1 MLPVTASAAAEAN
14 PTLDVSKLDKENG
27 YIYIYASKFST
38 YAVGYTASHTITFD
52 ANGGTVTPTEAP
64 TGSNGKLSTL
74 PTPTWDGYTFKG
86 WYTSAD
92 GGTAVTTDT
101 AFTGSTTIYAHWE
114 KKSSQGGGGG
124 GGGGWYPS
132 VSYYSVKVNK
142 SEHGTVTASPTS
154 SSSGSTVTL
163 NAKPDEGYKLDK
175 ITVTDSQDKAVELTE
190 KNGKYSFKMPSRD
203 VTVKAEFVPADSPS
217 PEPTGS
223 PTPTTSP
230 SPSPDSWNNPF
241 PDVSNT
247 DWYIKAVEYVC
258 TNGLMAG
265 YENGKF
271 GPNDTLSR
279 AQLAQIIYNKEG
291 RPKADSGRF
300 SDVTTG
306 WYANAVNWAAAEGI
320 VAGVGD
326 GKFAPDQPISRQDLA
341 VMLWRYAG
349 SPEPRKNELDFSDA
363 GKVSEYAWKAL
374 CWANENGIVNGKGNR
389 VLDPKGK
396 ATRAEAA
403 QMLKNYIE
411 DQKDKS

>member
-163 NAKPDEGYKLDK
+163 NAKPDEGY
-175 ITVTDSQDKAVELTE
+175 
-190 KNGKYSFKMPSRD
+190 
-203 VTVKAEFVPADSPS
+203 
-217 PEPTGS
+217 
-223 PTPTTSP
+223 
-230 SPSPDSWNNPF
+230 
-241 PDVSNT
+241 
-247 DWYIKAVEYVC
+247 
-258 TNGLMAG
+258 
-265 YENGKF
+265 
-271 GPNDTLSR
+271 LS
-279 AQLAQIIYNKEG
+279 LIHI
-291 RPKADSGRF
+291 
-300 SDVTTG
+300 
-306 WYANAVNWAAAEGI
+306 
-320 VAGVGD
+320 
-326 GKFAPDQPISRQDLA
+326 
-341 VMLWRYAG
+341 
-349 SPEPRKNELDFSDA
+349 
-363 GKVSEYAWKAL
+363 
-374 CWANENGIVNGKGNR
+374 
-389 VLDPKGK
+389 
-396 ATRAEAA
+396 
-403 QMLKNYIE
+403 
-411 DQKDKS
+411 